1 MDFFSELANGDI
13 FAILVLI
20 WVVLRVVLGIV
31 EAIGTRNIS
40 SVKKTIKELEKM
52 LIIYRLP
59 NYQDQKG
66 FDKSINKQEFSE
78 ETPDYVYNEH
88 TGEIEAT
95 GQFTNDK
102 EKIQSFRSS
111 SFDELLK
118 KYLDSDIALSACEKQ
133 VEPVYGEMPSYDDMA
148 EFAQIIDKADNLRKR
163 YNLPLELSPI
173 EVFDQVSKL
182 ADASKKFED
191 ALADNIKKASSK
203 QRNIE
208 EGLQKLDNRPVDPS
222 FEEFLKLYGYKKEDN
237 NEKKKIE

>member
-1 MDFFSELANGDI
+1 MDFFSELANGDV
-13 FAILVLI
+13 FAILVLL
-20 WVVLRVVLGIV
+20 WVVLRVILGIV

-52 LIIYRLP
+52 LITYRLP

-163 YNLPLELSPI
+163 YNLSLELSPI
-173 EVFDQVSKL
+173 EVFEQVSKL
-182 ADASKKFED
+182 ADTAKKINDTVKKPTSIEYSEQDFIDYLNSKKNKE
-191 ALADNIKKASSK
+191 
-203 QRNIE
+203 
-208 EGLQKLDNRPVDPS
+208 VD
-222 FEEFLKLYGYKKEDN
+222 